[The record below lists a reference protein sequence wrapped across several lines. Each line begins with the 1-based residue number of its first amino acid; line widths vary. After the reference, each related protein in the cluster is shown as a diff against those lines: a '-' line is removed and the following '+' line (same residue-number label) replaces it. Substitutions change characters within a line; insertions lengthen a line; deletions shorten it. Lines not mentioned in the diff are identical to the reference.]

1 MSRMLA
7 LMLLAAV
14 CARVAGTVRVHV
26 CACDGVRIVSVCAL
40 RLCWCVCEACG
51 RRDVSCGVI
60 VFVWRRATRRVL

>member
-40 RLCWCVCEACG
+40 RLCWCV
-51 RRDVSCGVI
+51 
-60 VFVWRRATRRVL
+60 RRVGAGMCPVA